1 MSERAVQLDN
11 EAKEFIERLIAVSRF
26 DLRVRYTREEEF
38 LKVEISGSDGEL
50 VLENNANLL
59 YAIEH
64 IVNQVMYRRGQGE
77 SRVMIDC
84 NDYRQTRILELQLM
98 ARKAAERVK
107 TTHAPFSLQP
117 MPAFERRVIHVT
129 LAEERGV
136 RTESSG
142 LGTNRH
148 VIILPAVG

>member
-1 MSERAVQLDN
+1 MSERAEQLDN
-11 EAKEFIERLIAVSRF
+11 EAKQLIDRLIATAGF
-26 DLRVRYTREEEF
+26 DLRARYERQQEF
-38 LKVEISGSDGEL
+38 LKVELAGSDGEL

-84 NDYRQTRILELQLM
+84 NDYRQTRVLELQLM

-129 LAEERGV
+129 LAEERGI
-136 RTESSG
+136 RTESAG

-148 VIILPAVG
+148 VVILPAG

>member
-1 MSERAVQLDN
+1 MSERAEQLDN
-11 EAKEFIERLIAVSRF
+11 EAKQFIDRLIAAAGF
-26 DLRVRYTREEEF
+26 DLRARYERQQEF
-38 LKVEISGSDGEL
+38 LKVDLSGSDGEL

-59 YAIEH
+59 YAMEH

-84 NDYRQTRILELQLM
+84 NDYRQTRVLELQLM

-129 LAEERGV
+129 LAEERGI

-148 VIILPAVG
+148 VVILPAG

>member
-1 MSERAVQLDN
+1 
-11 EAKEFIERLIAVSRF
+11 
-26 DLRVRYTREEEF
+26 
-38 LKVEISGSDGEL
+38 
-50 VLENNANLL
+50 
-59 YAIEH
+59 
-64 IVNQVMYRRGQGE
+64 MYRRGQGE

-84 NDYRQTRILELQLM
+84 NDYRQTRVLELQLM

-148 VIILPAVG
+148 VIILPAAG

>member
-1 MSERAVQLDN
+1 MSERAEQLDN
-11 EAKEFIERLIAVSRF
+11 EAKQLIDRLIATAGF
-26 DLRVRYTREEEF
+26 DLRARYERQQEF
-38 LKVEISGSDGEL
+38 LKVELSGSDGEL

-84 NDYRQTRILELQLM
+84 NDYRQTRVLELQLM

-129 LAEERGV
+129 LAEERGI
-136 RTESSG
+136 RTESAG

-148 VIILPAVG
+148 VVILPAG

>member
-1 MSERAVQLDN
+1 MSERAEQLDN
-11 EAKEFIERLIAVSRF
+11 EAKQFIDRLITAAGLDLGVRF
-26 DLRVRYTREEEF
+26 ERQQEF
-38 LKVEISGSDGEL
+38 LKVDLSGLDGEL

-84 NDYRQTRILELQLM
+84 NDYRQTRVLELQLM

-129 LAEERGV
+129 LAEERGI

-148 VIILPAVG
+148 VVILPAG